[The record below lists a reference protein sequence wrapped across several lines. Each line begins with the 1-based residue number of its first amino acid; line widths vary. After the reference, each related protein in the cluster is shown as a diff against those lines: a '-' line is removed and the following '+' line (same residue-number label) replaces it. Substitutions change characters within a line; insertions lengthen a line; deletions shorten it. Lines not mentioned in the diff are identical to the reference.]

1 MRDRDLAGHQI
12 RREVLHRDLDV
23 PQHEWSIAIPNL
35 VRGLEVRHRVHVL
48 EHVHETAAVLV
59 HDLQAASELLT
70 AFDDAGFQ
78 RLDVALDERE
88 RLAQLQFR
96 LKKKSAHRVR
106 LGRGGEEIH
115 GCCGG
120 GRGLHAAVSF
130 LTLDTN
136 R

>member
-1 MRDRDLAGHQI
+1 MNAVAAAGHFQQGLQQLDQDDLPEPSVQAQAAVAGGHVMRDRDLAGHQI

-88 RLAQLQFR
+88 RLA
-96 LKKKSAHRVR
+96 
-106 LGRGGEEIH
+106 
-115 GCCGG
+115 
-120 GRGLHAAVSF
+120 
-130 LTLDTN
+130 
-136 R
+136 